1 MIEIELSKK
10 GVPNFSVFGGNRA
23 LYGELPVYHVHGIV
37 TMDAKSGIYST
48 PVLSEE
54 DYHNIYKEA
63 FHWSNIEQ
71 LHALDRTTCFFI
83 GFSMSDPNL
92 RRLLEISQS
101 KGDGGKNHY
110 VFLRRSNFSNDSN
123 RDMENLTILK
133 NMMNDLGLNVIW
145 FKDFNELPQLLKRI
159 Y

>member
-1 MIEIELSKK
+1 
-10 GVPNFSVFGGNRA
+10 
-23 LYGELPVYHVHGIV
+23 
-37 TMDAKSGIYST
+37 MDAKSGIYST

-110 VFLRRSNFSNDSN
+110 VFLRRGNFSNDSN